1 MIKDLSGN
9 PVSTASWDNGGKP
22 IILSFWATWC
32 KPCVQELNNIAD
44 YYEEWQEKYGVKLIA
59 VSIDDARNLAKVR
72 SFVSGRKWSYEI
84 YLDPNNDLQR
94 ALNVTNVPHTFLL
107 DGEKRIV
114 WQHTAYLPGDEEE
127 LAHQI
132 QKLIAET
139 PSESNRE

>member
-1 MIKDLSGN
+1 MIKDLAGN
-9 PVSTASWDNGGKP
+9 SVSTASWDNGGKP
-22 IILSFWATWC
+22 MIVSFWATWC